1 MQNSPSSPQRQDL
14 DQSNMTVSSVLRRSN
29 LVDPKKRTE
38 AVLCISFN
46 QDKSCIALGTNYGYK
61 IFNAKNFKKIGERD
75 LDMPIARIQML
86 YRSNL
91 LLLVRGT
98 PENIKMPGNVLIFW
112 DDKAND
118 ETGRLPFTANINKVK
133 MRKDLIFIV
142 HDNLINV
149 FSLESMQ
156 IIKTITTKINPY
168 SIFTCSY
175 SDNLKILAFP
185 SSDRSSGFFTMFNLA
200 NDRPKIVEAHSHD
213 IECLEM
219 DYNGSL
225 IASAS
230 KKGTIIRVFRVRD
243 GSVLQELRRGI
254 DNARISSLCFDIS
267 GQMLA
272 LSSDSGTV
280 HVYMVQRDDADS
292 DRQSTSTHSGNSEL
306 SNKKSPFSF
315 LKKAFKYFDS
325 EWSSL
330 QLKVDEKMVFV
341 NFNADSSE
349 VLVYKTSGKFW
360 KHDLGTKDDGKSKR
374 KHELSD
380 PVRLLKQA

>member
-1 MQNSPSSPQRQDL
+1 MTSNQASANRADL

-38 AVLCISFN
+38 VVLCISFN
-46 QDKSCIALGTNYGYK
+46 QDKSCVALGTNYGYK

-98 PENIKMPGNVLIFW
+98 QENIKMPGSSLIFW
-112 DDKAND
+112 DDKTND
-118 ETGRLPFTANINKVK
+118 ATGRLNLTSNINKVK

-142 HDNLINV
+142 HDNQVSI
-149 FSLESMQ
+149 FSLEAMQ
-156 IIKTITTKINPY
+156 IIKTVETRINPY

-175 SDNLKILAFP
+175 SDNMRIVAFP
-185 SSDRSSGFFTMFNLA
+185 SAERKAGFFSMINLSKDKTMV
-200 NDRPKIVEAHSHD
+200 IEAHSHD

-219 DYNGSL
+219 DYSGSY

-230 KKGTIIRVFRVRD
+230 KKGTIIRVFKVKD
-243 GSVLQELRRGI
+243 GTVLQEFRRGI
-254 DNARISSLCFDIS
+254 DNARIISLCFDVS
-267 GQMLA
+267 GHMLA

-280 HVYMVQRDDADS
+280 HVYMIQADES
-292 DRQSTSTHSGNSEL
+292 DKESVSTGGNMTPL
-306 SNKKSPFSF
+306 SNKTSRFSF
-315 LKKAFKYFDS
+315 LKKAIKYFDS

-330 QLKVDEKMVFV
+330 QLKVDEKIVFV
-341 NFNADSSE
+341 NFNADSSD

-360 KHDLGTKDDGKSKR
+360 RHELNPKDDGKTKR
-374 KHELSD
+374 KYDLTE
-380 PVRLLKQA
+380 PIRLLKQS